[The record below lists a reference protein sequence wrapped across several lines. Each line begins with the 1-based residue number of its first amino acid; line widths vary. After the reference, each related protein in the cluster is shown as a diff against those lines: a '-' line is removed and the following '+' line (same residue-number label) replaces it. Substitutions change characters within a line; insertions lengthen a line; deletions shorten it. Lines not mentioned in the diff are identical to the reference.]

1 MTGTLGPDMR
11 IRYCTALFPLLLGAL
26 LAVALPAPAAVAQS
40 GSASVA
46 FGSLK
51 GDPALPVEVTAD
63 QLRVNQAEGTALFTG
78 NVLVAQ
84 GVLRLSSAELTV
96 EYDEAGQAIRRMHA
110 TGGVTLVNGAETAEA
125 QEAVYTLADGVVVMT
140 DDVLLTQ
147 GSSAI
152 SGSRLTVD
160 LNSGTGVMEGRVTT
174 VFIPAGSSP

>member
-1 MTGTLGPDMR
+1 MIGTQGPDMR
-11 IRYCTALFPLLLGAL
+11 RLRFALAALPFLALLGAGM
-26 LAVALPAPAAVAQS
+26 AATGAAAQS

-51 GDPALPVEVTAD
+51 GDPDLPVEVTAD
-63 QLRVNQAEGTALFTG
+63 QLRVNQADGTALFTG

-96 EYDEAGQAIRRMHA
+96 TYDAEGKTITRMHA
-110 TGGVTLVNGAETAEA
+110 TGGVTMVNGAETAEGD
-125 QEAVYTLADGVVVMT
+125 EAVYTPADGIVIMT
-140 DDVLLTQ
+140 GDVLLTQ

-152 SGSRLTVD
+152 SGSQLTVD

-174 VFIPAGSSP
+174 VFLPASATP

>member
-11 IRYCTALFPLLLGAL
+11 NLR
-26 LAVALPAPAAVAQS
+26 LAVAALPLLVLLGMAATGAGAQT

-51 GDPALPVEVTAD
+51 GDPDLPVEVTAD
-63 QLRVNQAEGTALFTG
+63 QLRVNQADGTALFTG
-78 NVLVAQ
+78 NVLVGQ

-96 EYDEAGQAIRRMHA
+96 NYDAEGKNITRMHA
-110 TGGVTLVNGAETAEA
+110 TGGVTLVNGTETAEG
-125 QEAVYTLADGVVVMT
+125 QEAVYTLADGIVIMT
-140 DDVLLTQ
+140 GDVLLTQ

-160 LNSGTGVMEGRVTT
+160 LESGTGVMEGRVTT
-174 VFIPAGSSP
+174 VFIPASANP